1 MKRKDIVNKLM
12 ALGTAALVA
21 LDVAAVPNEARR
33 VEAAAEAKKVL
44 EQLTPD
50 EKVQMLM
57 MDNPEIKRLNV
68 PRFHWWSE
76 ALHGYARSGL
86 ATVFPQAIGAAATFD
101 PELEF
106 RMADAISTEA
116 RAKVNMYRAQNELG
130 GNHCLSLWSPNVNM
144 DRDPRWGRGQET
156 FGEDPYLTSR
166 MGVAFVKGI
175 QGDDPKYLK
184 AVACAKHYAVHSGPE
199 KKRHEF
205 NVNIDDRDLY
215 EYYLPAFK
223 ALVQEAK
230 VESVMGAYSAVNGIP
245 CCANPRLLKEILR
258 GEWGFKG
265 TVVSDVGAVEDI
277 SAHHKYK
284 KDKVSGSL
292 ACIEGGL
299 DLCSEGT
306 YHSLREPVKKGE
318 IDPKIFDAPLMNT
331 LTTRALLGDLDPNAK
346 TPWDHLGA
354 KDVNNAKHKAIAL
367 ECAEKSLVLL
377 KNNGVLPLDTS
388 KMKRLDVG
396 GRSTEENILMGNYN
410 GEPADAVTILKGF
423 LRVLGPDIIIDSW
436 TDSDPMV
443 RVIGLCPIDEGED
456 HDRKDLSTYPVHVT
470 QLRDIRK
477 QKPHKKI
484 IAVVPG
490 GSSMDLKEI
499 CEICDAVLVCWY
511 PGEQGGIAV
520 AKTILGL
527 NNPSGKLPITFYRNS
542 ENMPDF
548 EDYTLPGRTYLYND
562 QNVLYP
568 FGYGLS
574 YTTFGVAE
582 VKADLDKK
590 ALALAEK
597 QEVYNADFSIHP
609 GDVKDAKAEQKGGSV
624 ERIAANLSAKV
635 LKVSTVVTN
644 TGKVAGDE
652 VVQLYVR
659 SPEGSGDRRRHH
671 LEGFRRVSLK
681 PGESKKVTFELTVAQ
696 LAQFGKDGQQS
707 LAKGWY
713 RLFVGGGQPGYTD
726 NTRCVFVEL

>member
-1 MKRKDIVNKLM
+1 MNKLVV
-12 ALGTAALVA
+12 LGAAALVA

-57 MDNPEIKRLNV
+57 MDDPEIKRLNV

-116 RAKVNMYRAQNELG
+116 RAKVNMYRAQNERG

-205 NVNIDDRDLY
+205 NVNVDDRDLY

-245 CCANPRLLKEILR
+245 CCANPRLLKDILR
-258 GEWGFKG
+258 TEWGFRG
-265 TVVSDVGAVEDI
+265 TVVSDVGAVEDV

-284 KDKVSGSL
+284 QGKVSGSL
-292 ACIEGGL
+292 ACLEGGL
-299 DLCSEGT
+299 NLCSEAT

-346 TPWDHLGA
+346 TPWDHLGE

-367 ECAEKSLVLL
+367 ECAEKSIVLL
-377 KNNGVLPLDTS
+377 KNNGVLPLDAA
-388 KMKRLDVG
+388 KLKRLDVA
-396 GRSTEENILMGNYN
+396 GRSKEEGILLGNYN

-423 LRVLGPDIIIDSW
+423 LRQLGPGVLIDTW
-436 TDSDPMV
+436 NHSDTMV
-443 RVIGLCPIDEGED
+443 RVIGLCPQDEGED
-456 HDRKDLSTYPVHVT
+456 HDRKDITMWPRQLSE
-470 QLRDIRK
+470 LRNDRLRHPN
-477 QKPHKKI
+477 QKV

-490 GSSMDLKEI
+490 GSAMDLREV

-511 PGEQGGIAV
+511 PGEQGGLAV
-520 AKTILGL
+520 ANVILGKT
-527 NNPSGKLPITFYRNS
+527 NPSGKLPVTFYRNKDK
-542 ENMPDF
+542 MPDF
-548 EDYTLPGRTYLYND
+548 EDYSLPGRTYLYTD

-574 YTTFGVAE
+574 YTTFGLAD
-582 VKADLDKK
+582 VKVDINQAAVPQK
-590 ALALAEK
+590 AA
-597 QEVYNADFSIHP
+597 VIDADFSIHH
-609 GDVKDAKAEQKGGSV
+609 DDAKGGSASNAGV
-624 ERIAANLSAKV
+624 SGGRVSVQTTARI
-635 LKVSTVVTN
+635 LKVSASVTN

-659 SPEGSGDRRRHH
+659 SPEGSGDRRLHH
-671 LEGFRRVSLK
+671 LEGFQRVSLK
-681 PGESKKVTFELTVAQ
+681 PGETKKVAVELTAAQ
-696 LAQFGKDGQQS
+696 LAQFGKDGRQT
-707 LAKGWY
+707 LGKGVY
-713 RLFVGGGQPGYTD
+713 RLFIGGGQPGACD